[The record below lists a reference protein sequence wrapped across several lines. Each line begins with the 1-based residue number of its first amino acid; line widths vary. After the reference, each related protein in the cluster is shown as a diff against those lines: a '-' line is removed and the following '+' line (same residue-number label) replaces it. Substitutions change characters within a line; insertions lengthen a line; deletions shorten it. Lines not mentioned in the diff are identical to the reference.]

1 MAVVGKIHFRDLDER
16 LELHKV
22 VVSPASDTTVE
33 VWGKVY
39 TYLPLTYWT
48 AESVGFVIQ
57 TPTDLK
63 TSDWT
68 EWYFVYAGL
77 NYYFHQFSIIHDDEL
92 CGQLVFIEGRSP
104 HFSDTNIALGD
115 LETYD
120 SDAAAAAAGLAVG
133 DYYRAGLAHDRAD
146 AYSITSRIE

>member
-48 AESVGFVIQ
+48 AESAGFVIQ

-63 TSDWT
+63 TGDWT

-77 NYYFHQFSIIHDDEL
+77 NYYFHQFSIIHDEDL

-133 DYYRAGLAHDRAD
+133 DYYRASLVHDRAD

>member
-33 VWGKVY
+33 VWGKAY
-39 TYLPLTYWT
+39 SYLPLTYWT
-48 AESVGFVIQ
+48 AESLGFVIQ
-57 TPTDLK
+57 TPSDLF
-63 TSDWT
+63 TGDWT

-77 NYYFHQFSIIHDDEL
+77 NYYFHQFSVIHDEEL

-104 HFSDTNIALGD
+104 HFSDVQLALSD
-115 LETYD
+115 LGTYD
-120 SDAAAAAAGLAVG
+120 SDADAAADGLAVADFYVG
-133 DYYRAGLAHDRAD
+133 SAAHDRNPFA
-146 AYSITSRIE
+146 ITRRIE

>member
-48 AESVGFVIQ
+48 AESAGFVIQ

-63 TSDWT
+63 TGDWT

-77 NYYFHQFSIIHDDEL
+77 NYYFHQFSIIHDQDL
-92 CGQLVFIEGRSP
+92 NGQLVFIEGRSP
-104 HFSDTNIALGD
+104 HFSTVQIALTD
-115 LETYD
+115 LGTYD
-120 SDAAAAAAGLAVG
+120 SDADAATAGLAVG
-133 DYYRAGLAHDRAD
+133 DYYRAGAAHDRAD
-146 AYSITSRIE
+146 YYSITSRIE